1 MIFDDFFWL
10 FLCSSSFPL
19 EAPLRFPFFHRFII
33 FIQLVIELVKEGKE
47 DSVKVVQY
55 YVHVEAIKINNPLVD
70 VLLAKALAAVFEK
83 ELG

>member
-1 MIFDDFFWL
+1 M
-10 FLCSSSFPL
+10 
-19 EAPLRFPFFHRFII
+19 E
-33 FIQLVIELVKEGKE
+33 EGRE
-47 DSVKVVQY
+47 DSVEAVQY

>member
-1 MIFDDFFWL
+1 
-10 FLCSSSFPL
+10 
-19 EAPLRFPFFHRFII
+19 
-33 FIQLVIELVKEGKE
+33 VKEGKE